1 MFRLRS
7 GNKPEIRELSGIAS
21 PNKVDA
27 SAISDKVSNVK
38 DKLKS
43 AKNTKVGKKVVS
55 KAKTKT
61 VSKVAQQGLKRGG
74 AKAAARLVPGVG
86 YGLAAKDVGELMMK
100 QKAKGYAEI
109 DARSPGTSKHLETGA
124 YGMQTSKSGRKVRGT
139 FFGSMK

>member
-21 PNKVDA
+21 PNKEVDA

-43 AKNTKVGKKVVS
+43 VKDTKVAKKVIS
-55 KAKTKT
+55 KAKTKA

-86 YGLAAKDVGELMMK
+86 WGLTGAELMAHGMK
-100 QKAKGYAEI
+100 QRTKGYAEI
-109 DARSPGTSKHLETGA
+109 DAKSPGTSKHLETGA
-124 YGMQTSKSGRKVRGT
+124 YGNQAGVRGT